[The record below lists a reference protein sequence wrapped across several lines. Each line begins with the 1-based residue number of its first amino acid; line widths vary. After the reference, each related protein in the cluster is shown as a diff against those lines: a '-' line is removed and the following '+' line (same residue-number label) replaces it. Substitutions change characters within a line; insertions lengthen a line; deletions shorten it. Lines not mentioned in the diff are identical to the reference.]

1 MAREIGLAVRA
12 LVLTDRE
19 MQTAL
24 ARRLGVG
31 LTDVRAMEELVAS
44 PDVLG
49 PVELGNRL
57 GIRSASATVLVD
69 RLEAAGH
76 LERGRHPDDRRR
88 ITLHL
93 TERARSEFRAALGPL
108 LTSIGRI
115 TAGLDPDEARTV
127 ATFLRDVTGA
137 VRDFAASG
145 PPPGAGGDPP
155 GPD

>member
-69 RLEAAGH
+69 RLGRRPATWSAAG
-76 LERGRHPDDRRR
+76 
-88 ITLHL
+88 T
-93 TERARSEFRAALGPL
+93 
-108 LTSIGRI
+108 
-115 TAGLDPDEARTV
+115 RT
-127 ATFLRDVTGA
+127 TG
-137 VRDFAASG
+137 
-145 PPPGAGGDPP
+145 GGSPCI
-155 GPD
+155 

>member
-19 MQTAL
+19 MQLAL

-31 LTDVRAMEELVAS
+31 LTDVRAMEELVGS
-44 PDVLG
+44 TEPLG

-69 RLEAAGH
+69 RLAAAGH
-76 LERGRHPDDRRR
+76 LERVRHPEDRRR

-108 LTSIGRI
+108 LASI
-115 TAGLDPDEARTV
+115 AGLPLSWTRGRPV
-127 ATFLRDVTGA
+127 RWRVSSAT
-137 VRDFAASG
+137 
-145 PPPGAGGDPP
+145 
-155 GPD
+155 